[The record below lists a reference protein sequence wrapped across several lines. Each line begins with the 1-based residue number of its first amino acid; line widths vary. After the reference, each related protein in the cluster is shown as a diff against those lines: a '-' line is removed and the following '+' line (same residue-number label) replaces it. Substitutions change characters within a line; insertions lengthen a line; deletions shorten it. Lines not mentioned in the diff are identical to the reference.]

1 MGVHSEDSLEPHPPC
16 TNCSSVRSWPWLPLL
31 PLRTLL
37 RLLRPRLHSRL
48 HSMRL
53 KQENT
58 QLSVLTPSIQST
70 MTYRLLRSLPPTWMM
85 RRRSLLPRLNSKL
98 LSMTLLLVV
107 WLPNRLPLLYMSFL
121 SLLLLLWLLLPSLP
135 PTHMLLVSPFMV
147 WDMLAFPTLLVWD
160 TTALPITPSDITVL
174 AFPTLGFL
182 WWLLLL
188 LLPKNEQFSHF
199 FLLII

>member
-1 MGVHSEDSLEPHPPC
+1 M
-16 TNCSSVRSWPWLPLL
+16 W
-31 PLRTLL
+31 
-37 RLLRPRLHSRL
+37 
-48 HSMRL
+48 
-53 KQENT
+53 
-58 QLSVLTPSIQST
+58 
-70 MTYRLLRSLPPTWMM
+70 
-85 RRRSLLPRLNSKL
+85 RRSLLPRLNSKL

-107 WLPNRLPLLYMSFL
+107 WLPNRLPLLSM
-121 SLLLLLWLLLPSLP
+121 P
-135 PTHMLLVSPFMV
+135 PIHMLLVSPFMV

-174 AFPTLGFL
+174 ASPTLGFL